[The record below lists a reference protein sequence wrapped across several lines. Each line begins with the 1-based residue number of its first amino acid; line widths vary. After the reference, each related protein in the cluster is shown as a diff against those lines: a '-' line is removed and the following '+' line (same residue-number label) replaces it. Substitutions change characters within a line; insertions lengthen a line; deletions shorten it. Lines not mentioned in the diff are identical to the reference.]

1 MSDANLYLIV
11 FCAVF
16 GAFFLALAAYFIC
29 NLIATVYEER
39 KVAPLYHALINLQCE
54 VEKLRN
60 EVRQYKAELETHT
73 HDAQSDE
80 STTNSN

>member
-29 NLIATVYEER
+29 NMIATIYEER
-39 KVAPLYHALINLQCE
+39 KVAPLYNALINLQCE

-60 EVRQYKAELETHT
+60 EMRQYKVELKTHT
-73 HDAQSDE
+73 HDVQGDE